1 MLLRIASRALL
12 VGLPAAA
19 GEMRRWR
26 ARAQAAVEPEL
37 REDALMVL
45 RQKRTH
51 VDGAAMFSTL
61 LPGKQSRLRRLL
73 VAYELAV
80 DFLDYTSERAQT
92 TESDYRAGA
101 RNGQRLHAALLNA
114 IDARTAL
121 VDYYA
126 LHPWSDDAGYLQAL
140 VLACREGTSSLPSYP
155 RAQAIATKEAARAAE
170 ILAINHIPDEQLR
183 DEEMKA
189 WAARHF
195 TAEEH
200 LAWFELAAAVSGAL
214 AIHGLLAQAADAHA
228 NSARVCEAHHAYLCW
243 VALATAMLDSHADRL
258 EDASTAG
265 HSYVA
270 HYGDAEK
277 AQTALLAIVQET
289 LCAVRKLPRGQK
301 HAILVGSMIA
311 MYLSKDDARSPQLAA
326 ETRELV
332 NAGGPLI
339 RSLLPALRAWRV
351 FFSHQSA

>member
-1 MLLRIASRALL
+1 M
-12 VGLPAAA
+12 GLPAAA

-26 ARAQAAVEPEL
+26 ARAQAIASPEL
-37 REDALMVL
+37 RDDALMVL

-61 LPGKQSRLRRLL
+61 LPGKQDRLRRLL

-80 DFLDYTSERAQT
+80 DFLDYTSERAQRA
-92 TESDYRAGA
+92 ECDHRAGA
-101 RNGQRLHAALLNA
+101 RNGRQLHAALLNA
-114 IDARTAL
+114 VDALTAPL
-121 VDYYA
+121 EHYA
-126 LHPWSDDAGYLQAL
+126 LHPWSDDAGYLRAV
-140 VLACREGTSSLPSYP
+140 VLACRQGTSSLPSYP
-155 RAQAIATKEAARAAE
+155 LAQAIATEEAKRAAE
-170 ILAINHIPDEQLR
+170 VLAINHIPDEQLR

-189 WAARHF
+189 WATRHF
-195 TAEEH
+195 PAETH
-200 LAWFELAAAVSGAL
+200 LTWFELAAAVSGAL
-214 AIHGLLAQAADAHA
+214 AIHGLLAQAADAQA
-228 NSARVCEAHHAYLCW
+228 SSARVREAHHAYLRR

-270 HYGDAEK
+270 HYGDAER
-277 AQTALLAIVQET
+277 AQTALLAIVKET
-289 LCAVRKLPRGQK
+289 LRAVRRLPRGQR

-311 MYLSKDDARSPQLAA
+311 MYLSKDDARSPELAA
-326 ETRELV
+326 QTRELL

-339 RSLLPALRAWRV
+339 RSLLPALRGWRV

>member
-1 MLLRIASRALL
+1 
-12 VGLPAAA
+12 
-19 GEMRRWR
+19 MRRWR
-26 ARAQAAVEPEL
+26 TRAQAIVEPEL
-37 REDALMVL
+37 RDDALMVP

-61 LPGKQSRLRRLL
+61 LPGKQGRLRRLL
-73 VAYELAV
+73 VAYQLAV
-80 DFLDYTSERAQT
+80 DFLDYTSERAQMT
-92 TESDYRAGA
+92 DRDYRAGA
-101 RNGQRLHAALLNA
+101 RNGQRLHEALLNA

-121 VDYYA
+121 VEPYA
-126 LHPWSDDAGYLQAL
+126 LHPWSDDAGYLRAL
-140 VLACREGTSSLPSYP
+140 VLACRERTSSLPSY
-155 RAQAIATKEAARAAE
+155 RQAQARATEEATRAAE
-170 ILAINHIPDEQLR
+170 VLAINHIPDEQLR
-183 DEEMKA
+183 NEEMKA

-195 TAEEH
+195 PNEDRLT
-200 LAWFELAAAVSGAL
+200 WFELAAAVSGAL

-228 NSARVCEAHHAYLCW
+228 SSALVSEAHHAYLHW

-270 HYGDAEK
+270 HYRDAERQ
-277 AQTALLAIVQET
+277 AALLAIVKET
-289 LCAVRKLPRGQK
+289 LRAVRGLPRGRR
-301 HAILVGSMIA
+301 HAILSGSMIA

-339 RSLLPALRAWRV
+339 RSLLPALRCWRIV
-351 FFSHQSA
+351 FSHQSA